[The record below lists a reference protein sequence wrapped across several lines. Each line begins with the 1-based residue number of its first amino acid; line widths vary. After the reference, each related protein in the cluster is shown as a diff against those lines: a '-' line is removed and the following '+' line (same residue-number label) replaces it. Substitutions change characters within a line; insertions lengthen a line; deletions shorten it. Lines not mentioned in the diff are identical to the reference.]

1 MKKTIFFLT
10 TILCLSGFVAVPIQA
25 QLLKKLKDKVTKAV
39 EPKKDGKNT
48 EPSNESNNE
57 PSGNIE
63 KSTKKQVKPDSLA
76 CKVIGQLGDG
86 ETFLYDETS
95 VIAQNNALSYSF
107 VITNKQYQY
116 FLIEN
121 GTRTGPFKEAPIKSA
136 KRVDEEEDGGS
147 SGKDDDNITIGN
159 DKKDPV
165 TLQYSKTIGGKLHIV
180 FNGKNYGP
188 YDYVAKMIVSPDKK
202 HFFAVVTIGGESPM
216 TAKMGM
222 GNTFMVSDAGLK
234 KQTGAGT
241 TMPMKL
247 LVSNGFKHCMG
258 TVMDSKSQK
267 IITTSSTGKQEEG
280 NMADMYSSNN
290 ISLVDDNGDIITIPA
305 QSPTQILLNGTE
317 VASFKVPIKNRN
329 NLFLMPDVSKSVYYQ
344 KGRIYRPDGTEEKLT
359 GIVFPKALTIN
370 KITSLYYYK
379 LYKNEAGITDIYLC
393 KKVL

>member
-1 MKKTIFFLT
+1 MKMKKILFLT
-10 TILCLSGFVAVPIQA
+10 MAFLAVENTQA
-25 QLLKKLKDKVTKAV
+25 QLLKKLKDKVSKAV
-39 EPKKDGKNT
+39 EPKKDNNNT
-48 EPSNESNNE
+48 QPSGENNNE
-57 PSGNIE
+57 PSGNSE

-76 CKVIGQLGDG
+76 CKVIGQLGEG

-95 VIAQNNALSYSF
+95 VIAQNNTLSYSF

-121 GTRTGPFKEAPIKSA
+121 GTRTGPFKEAPIKSV
-136 KRVDEEEDGGS
+136 KRGDEEEDGS
-147 SGKDDDNITIGN
+147 PDKDDAAITIGN
-159 DKKDPV
+159 DKKDPIA
-165 TLQYSKTIGGKLHIV
+165 LQYSKTIGGKLHIV

-202 HFFAVVTIGGESPM
+202 HFFSVVTIGGESGM

-234 KQTGAGT
+234 KQIGAGT
-241 TMPMKL
+241 TIPMKL
-247 LVSNGFKHCMG
+247 LVSNAFKHCMG

-267 IITTSSTGKQEEG
+267 VITTSSSGKQEEG
-280 NMADMYSSNN
+280 SMEDVYSSNN
-290 ISLVDDNGDIITIPA
+290 MSLVNDNGDIITIPS

-344 KGRIYRPDGTEEKLT
+344 KGKIYRPDGTEEKLT
-359 GIVFPKALTIN
+359 GVIFPQAVTID
-370 KITSLYYYK
+370 KITALYYYK
-379 LYKNEAGITDIYLC
+379 LYKNETGITDIYLC

>member
-1 MKKTIFFLT
+1 MKKIIFFLI
-10 TILCLSGFVAVPIQA
+10 TILCLSAFVVTPAQA
-25 QLLKKLKDKVTKAV
+25 QLLKKLKDKASKVL
-39 EPKKDGKNT
+39 EPKKDDKNT
-48 EPSNESNNE
+48 EASNEGNSE
-57 PSGNIE
+57 PSGNNE
-63 KSTKKQVKPDSLA
+63 KPGKKQVKPDSLA
-76 CKVIGQLGDG
+76 CKVIGQLGEG

-95 VIAQNNALSYSF
+95 VIAQDNKLSYSF
-107 VITNKQYQY
+107 VIINKQYQY
-116 FLIEN
+116 FLMEN
-121 GTRTGPFKEAPIKSA
+121 GTRTGPFKEAPIKSV
-136 KRVDEEEDGGS
+136 KRVDEEDDGS
-147 SGKDDDNITIGN
+147 PDKDDAAITLGN

-165 TLQYSKTIGGKLHIV
+165 ALQYSKTIGGKLHIV

-188 YDYVAKMIVSPDKK
+188 YDYVAKMVVSPDKK
-202 HFFAVVTIGGESPM
+202 HFFAVVTIGGESGM

-247 LVSNGFKHCMG
+247 LVSNGFKHCMC

-280 NMADMYSSNN
+280 SMEDVYSSNN
-290 ISLVDDNGDIITIPA
+290 ISLVNDNGDIITIPS

-359 GIVFPKALTIN
+359 GVVFPKAVTID
-370 KITSLYYYK
+370 KITALYYYK
-379 LYKNEAGITDIYLC
+379 LYKNETGITDIYLC

>member
-1 MKKTIFFLT
+1 MKKTIFFLIT
-10 TILCLSGFVAVPIQA
+10 TLCLSVFMVQSTQA
-25 QLLKKLKDKVTKAV
+25 QLLKKLKDKAAKAL
-39 EPKKDGKNT
+39 EPKKDNKNT
-48 EPSNESNNE
+48 EVSNESNNE

-76 CKVIGQLGDG
+76 CKVIGQLGEG

-107 VITNKQYQY
+107 VIVNKQYQY

-121 GTRTGPFKEAPIKSA
+121 GNRTGPFKEAPIKSA
-136 KRVDEEEDGGS
+136 KRSDEDEDGGS
-147 SGKDDDNITIGN
+147 SGKDDDNISIGD

-165 TLQYSKTIGGKLHIV
+165 AQQYSKTIGGKLHIV

-188 YDYVAKMIVSPDKK
+188 YDYVAKMILSPDKK
-202 HFFAVVTIGGESPM
+202 HFFAITTIGGESPM

-222 GNTFMVSDAGLK
+222 GNTYMVSDAGLK
-234 KQTGAGT
+234 KQIGSGT

-247 LVSNGFKHCMG
+247 IVSNGFKHCKG

-280 NMADMYSSNN
+280 SMSDVYSSNN
-290 ISLVDDNGDIITIPA
+290 ISLVDDNGDIITVPS

-359 GIVFPKALTIN
+359 GIVFPKAVTIN

-379 LYKNEAGITDIYLC
+379 LYKNETGVTDIYLC

>member
-1 MKKTIFFLT
+1 MKKIIFFLI
-10 TILCLSGFVAVPIQA
+10 TILCLSAFVVAPAQA
-25 QLLKKLKDKVTKAV
+25 QLLKKLKDKASKVL
-39 EPKKDGKNT
+39 EPKKDDKNT
-48 EPSNESNNE
+48 EASNESNSE

-63 KSTKKQVKPDSLA
+63 KPTKKQVKPDSLA
-76 CKVIGQLGDG
+76 CKVIGQLGEG

-95 VIAQNNALSYSF
+95 VIAQDNKLSYSF

-116 FLIEN
+116 FLMEN
-121 GTRTGPFKEAPIKSA
+121 GTRTGPFKEAPIKSV
-136 KRVDEEEDGGS
+136 KRVDEEEDGS
-147 SGKDDDNITIGN
+147 SDKDDAAITIGN

-165 TLQYSKTIGGKLHIV
+165 ALQYSKTIGGKLHIV

-188 YDYVAKMIVSPDKK
+188 YDYVAKMILSPDKK
-202 HFFAVVTIGGESPM
+202 HFFAVVTIGGESSM

-222 GNTFMVSDAGLK
+222 GNTFMISDAGLK
-234 KQTGAGT
+234 KQIGAGT

-280 NMADMYSSNN
+280 SMEDVYGGNN
-290 ISLVDDNGDIITIPA
+290 ISLVNDNGDIITIPS

-359 GIVFPKALTIN
+359 GVIFPKAVTID
-370 KITSLYYYK
+370 KITALYYYK
-379 LYKNEAGITDIYLC
+379 LYKNETGVTDIYLC